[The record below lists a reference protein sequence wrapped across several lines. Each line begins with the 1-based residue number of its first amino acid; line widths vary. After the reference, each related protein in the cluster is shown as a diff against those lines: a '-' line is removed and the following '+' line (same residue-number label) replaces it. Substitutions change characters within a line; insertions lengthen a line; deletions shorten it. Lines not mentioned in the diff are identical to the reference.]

1 MNNSYLTKRKPLAE
15 ERKMKIALVLK
26 REWVIVRDVNYKVF
40 REVYERRRV
49 RSWQKNIVKETRKK
63 NWTRVERK
71 IRNERRRCEWQ
82 KVRIVRI
89 SRYVMHIQVNDNGRV
104 WSSRDADVS
113 RWICRRKNADVRVF
127 QIHWVKWR
135 ERPWLMH
142 NVHTIKR
149 RASRLFPARRRNARY
164 KRDYAE
170 ACPFYPRNFLFSLL
184 CHLIKL
190 LRLNGNFTAAEG
202 GLQFTSLYLRK
213 HRLHRSLSIIEYNQL
228 LGRRFV
234 KLTGNF
240 SSPEIRNDDVE
251 DREQLKTNFEV
262 VSREFSHV
270 NFRNVMLRVRRKL
283 RIRVMEFDA
292 MLKNLEKFV
301 LYIRSGRYRIRKKN
315 MVSLFVEME

>member
-1 MNNSYLTKRKPLAE
+1 
-15 ERKMKIALVLK
+15 
-26 REWVIVRDVNYKVF
+26 
-40 REVYERRRV
+40 
-49 RSWQKNIVKETRKK
+49 
-63 NWTRVERK
+63 
-71 IRNERRRCEWQ
+71 
-82 KVRIVRI
+82 
-89 SRYVMHIQVNDNGRV
+89 MHIQVNDNGRV

-149 RASRLFPARRRNARY
+149 RASRLFAARRRNARY

-170 ACPFYPRNFLFSLL
+170 AWPFSPWNFLFSLL
-184 CHLIKL
+184 RHLIKL
-190 LRLNGNFTAAEG
+190 LRLNENFTVAVG

-213 HRLHRSLSIIEYNQL
+213 RRLHRSPSIIEYNQL
-228 LGRRFV
+228 LGRRFE

-251 DREQLKTNFEV
+251 DRVQLKSNVEV

-283 RIRVMEFDA
+283 KIRVMEFDA
-292 MLKNLEKFV
+292 MLRNFEKFV
-301 LYIRSGRYRIRKKN
+301 LYIRSGCYRIYKKN
-315 MVSLFVEME
+315 MVSLYVNV